1 MTAPPPAAPPV
12 AAAPGGSPRGAR
24 PPVPGRASILSDLPF
39 DAPDE
44 LEGWL
49 IALGSGLGI
58 VGFFLPWRSSL
69 GSGLEGYFGSWGLG
83 ISSNLPVFA
92 FLVIIMA
99 LAVLPNRVAT
109 WVRSGA
115 CGTVGGG
122 VLFGIVWLYLGSDAS
137 QLGAL
142 LCAVAA
148 VLLIAGGIIA
158 VAPGRSQEQGKD
170 A

>member
-1 MTAPPPAAPPV
+1 
-12 AAAPGGSPRGAR
+12 
-24 PPVPGRASILSDLPF
+24 
-39 DAPDE
+39 
-44 LEGWL
+44 
-49 IALGSGLGI
+49 
-58 VGFFLPWRSSL
+58 
-69 GSGLEGYFGSWGLG
+69 
-83 ISSNLPVFA
+83 
-92 FLVIIMA
+92 MA